1 MKTNLLINIILKK
14 IQELNLL
21 LITKKNIKIKGKMK
35 ILIKR
40 TIINVYKKFN
50 IDYKYNINFYL
61 FNLFY

>member
-1 MKTNLLINIILKK
+1 
-14 IQELNLL
+14 
-21 LITKKNIKIKGKMK
+21 MK

-61 FNLFY
+61 IYYILK